1 MKKFNSVLLA
11 TVILG
16 LFAFFALG
24 SGEDNSTVVS
34 GSGQETTTATQSEQA
49 LTAHV
54 GDTLTTETLK
64 ITYTACENYTGYNQ
78 YAAPKS
84 GNKIIRL
91 SFNVEN
97 IGSSD
102 RFISYLDFTCY
113 ADDVAADSYYYADD
127 QLSATISSGRKTNGY
142 IYFEV
147 PKDAENIEVEYE
159 TDFWSGNKAIFVV
172 E

>member
-1 MKKFNSVLLA
+1 MKKICSVFLA
-11 TVILG
+11 IFVLG
-16 LFAFFALG
+16 VFTCFALG
-24 SGEDNSTVVS
+24 SGEDNSSVS
-34 GSGQETTTATQSEQA
+34 SGEVENTSATQSAQA
-49 LTAHV
+49 LTANV

-64 ITYTACENYTGYNQ
+64 ITYVACEDFTGYNQ
-78 YAAPKS
+78 YAAPKN

-102 RFISYLDFTCY
+102 RFTSYLDFTCY
-113 ADDVAADSYYYADD
+113 ADDVAAEAYYYADD

-142 IYFEV
+142 VYFEV
-147 PKDAENIEVEYE
+147 PKDAQSIEVEYE

-172 E
+172 Q

>member
-1 MKKFNSVLLA
+1 MKKICSAFLA
-11 TVILG
+11 IFVLG
-16 LFAFFALG
+16 LFTCFAIG
-24 SGEDNSTVVS
+24 SGEDNSSVS
-34 GSGQETTTATQSEQA
+34 TDGGESTSAAQSEQA
-49 LTAHV
+49 LTANV

-64 ITYTACENYTGYNQ
+64 ITYVACEEYTGYNQ

-91 SFNVEN
+91 SFSVEN

-102 RFISYLDFTCY
+102 RFTSYLDFTCY
-113 ADDVAADSYYYADD
+113 ADDVAAAAYYYADD

-142 IYFEV
+142 VYFEV
-147 PKDAENIEVEYE
+147 PKDAQNIEVEYE

-172 E
+172 R